1 MIGLPR
7 QAGILKGMRWLA
19 WRRLRSA
26 VRARMAAQAA
36 GEPEATVDFLCN
48 VCGRDNHQVPL
59 IQVQNREFQSC
70 RHCRSSLRMRS
81 LIYRLSK
88 ELFGGVTLPEFPVSK
103 EIVGIGMSDWEGYA
117 RSLEQCFAYTNTF
130 YHQPP
135 HLDITDVSEEMA
147 GRADFLLSSDVFEHI
162 PGFALGVRLQEC
174 QTPVARQGLLPVH
187 RSVCQDR
194 WAPGNTFPRLH
205 DFRIITTAG
214 KRFLYNRTVEGDER
228 SLTIWCFM
236 VAMAQPWKC
245 ACFQRRIC
253 CNGLPPPGSVRL
265 RFASTMFLN
274 TAFFGRWIGP
284 CRLWHG
290 RSCGVVV
297 DQSHGNRWVAKR

>member
-1 MIGLPR
+1 M
-7 QAGILKGMRWLA
+7 KGMRWLA

-26 VRARMAAQAA
+26 VRARMAAPAA

-88 ELFGGVTLPEFPVSK
+88 ELFGRVLPLPEFPVSK

-162 PGFALGVRLQEC
+162 PGFALGYAFKNARRLLRDKGCFLFTVPFVKTGGTRE
-174 QTPVARQGLLPVH
+174 H
-187 RSVCQDR
+187 
-194 WAPGNTFPRLH
+194 FPRLY

-214 KRFLYNRTVEGDER
+214 KRFLYNRTVEGDEEIFDNLVFHGGDGATLEMR
-228 SLTIWCFM
+228 MFSETDLLQRLTAAGFCSIEVCVDNVPEYGILWPM
-236 VAMAQPWKC
+236 DWAVPIVARA
-245 ACFQRRIC
+245 
-253 CNGLPPPGSVRL
+253 
-265 RFASTMFLN
+265 
-274 TAFFGRWIGP
+274 
-284 CRLWHG
+284 
-290 RSCGVVV
+290 
-297 DQSHGNRWVAKR
+297 

>member
-1 MIGLPR
+1 M
-7 QAGILKGMRWLA
+7 KGMRWLA

-26 VRARMAAQAA
+26 VRARMAAPAA

-88 ELFGGVTLPEFPVSK
+88 ELFGRVLPLPEFPVSK

-162 PGFALGVRLQEC
+162 PGFALGYAFKNARRLLRDKGCFLFTVPFVKTGGTRE
-174 QTPVARQGLLPVH
+174 H
-187 RSVCQDR
+187 
-194 WAPGNTFPRLH
+194 FPRLH

-214 KRFLYNRTVEGDER
+214 KRFLYNRTVEGDEEIFDNLVFHGGDGATLEMR
-228 SLTIWCFM
+228 MFSETDLLQRLTAAGFCSIGVCVDNVPEYGILWPM
-236 VAMAQPWKC
+236 DWAVPIVARA
-245 ACFQRRIC
+245 
-253 CNGLPPPGSVRL
+253 
-265 RFASTMFLN
+265 
-274 TAFFGRWIGP
+274 
-284 CRLWHG
+284 
-290 RSCGVVV
+290 
-297 DQSHGNRWVAKR
+297 

>member
-1 MIGLPR
+1 
-7 QAGILKGMRWLA
+7 MRWLD

-26 VRARMAAQAA
+26 VRARMAAPAA
-36 GEPEATVDFLCN
+36 SIPAAPAAPAGGEPEATVDFLCN

-88 ELFGGVTLPEFPVSK
+88 ELFGRALPLPEFPVDK

-117 RSLEQCFAYTNTF
+117 RTLERCFAYTNTF

-135 HLDITDVSEEMA
+135 RLDITDVPEEMA

-162 PGFALGVRLQEC
+162 PGFALERAFGNARRLLRDKGCFLFTVPFVKAGDTLE
-174 QTPVARQGLLPVH
+174 H
-187 RSVCQDR
+187 
-194 WAPGNTFPRLH
+194 FPRLH

-214 KRFLYNRTVEGDER
+214 KRFLHNRTAEGEEEIFDDLVFHGGDGATLEMRIFAEADLLQRLAAAGFR
-228 SLTIWCFM
+228 SIEVCVDSVPEYGILWPMDWAVPI
-236 VAMAQPWKC
+236 VARA
-245 ACFQRRIC
+245 
-253 CNGLPPPGSVRL
+253 
-265 RFASTMFLN
+265 
-274 TAFFGRWIGP
+274 
-284 CRLWHG
+284 
-290 RSCGVVV
+290 
-297 DQSHGNRWVAKR
+297 